1 MSVAKTAY
9 SFVKLSLILL
19 LLAGCS
25 HQNPLT
31 ATRRNEEAT
40 LRGALPMKPLAGQ
53 VITTWIDKPKATM
66 STLFGNEP
74 AIQAARS
81 GTTAYPAGAVLSAV
95 TWHQQEDARWFGGKI
110 PAEPVSVEV
119 VTVQDTKDHGAA
131 YVYRRFE
138 GNPLKEV
145 PPADDPESQARAKYL
160 LDQRPAVMP

>member
-1 MSVAKTAY
+1 MSVAKTTF
-9 SFVKLSLILL
+9 SFVKLSLLL
-19 LLAGCS
+19 FLLAGCS
-25 HQNPLT
+25 QQNPLT

-81 GTTAYPAGAVLSAV
+81 GAATYPTGAMLSAI
-95 TWHQQEDARWFGGKI
+95 TWHQQEDGRWFGGRI

-119 VTVQDTKDHGAA
+119 VTVKDTKDHGAA
-131 YVYRRFE
+131 YLYRRFE

-145 PPADDPESQARAKYL
+145 PPSDDPESQARAKYL
-160 LDQRPAVMP
+160 LEQRAAVMP

>member
-1 MSVAKTAY
+1 MRAARATY
-9 SFVKLSLILL
+9 SLLKLSLLL
-19 LLAGCS
+19 FLVAGCS
-25 HQNPLT
+25 QQNPLT

-66 STLFGNEP
+66 STLFGNEL

-81 GTTAYPAGAVLSAV
+81 GAAAYPAGSVLSAV

-119 VTVQDTKDHGAA
+119 VTVKETKEHGPA
-131 YVYRRFE
+131 YLYRRFE
-138 GNPLKEV
+138 GNPLKEI
-145 PPADDPESQARAKYL
+145 PPSDDPESQARAKYL
-160 LDQRPAVMP
+160 LEQRAAVMP